1 MRSAFVRRLA
11 LRHNA
16 GAPPGLLAGGRTD
29 DTRPSSIS
37 DMLIYVHGF
46 NSSPASTKARQL
58 RAALEAM
65 GRADEF
71 ACPALPDR
79 PSRAIALLE
88 AQMAHA
94 PAGNLTL
101 VGSSLGGYYSTWL
114 AEKHGVRAVLVNPAI
129 TPHEGLRAY
138 LGPQTN
144 LYTGEPYELTEQHLD
159 ELRALLVPVPTRPE
173 RYYLMVTTGDEV
185 LDYREAVA
193 KYAGARQL
201 VVQGSDHGFADFER
215 HLDSV
220 LRFAGI
226 V

>member
-1 MRSAFVRRLA
+1 
-11 LRHNA
+11 
-16 GAPPGLLAGGRTD
+16 
-29 DTRPSSIS
+29 
-37 DMLIYVHGF
+37 MLIYVHGF
-46 NSSPASTKARQL
+46 NSSPTSTKARQL
-58 RAALEAM
+58 YTALEAI
-65 GRADEF
+65 GRASAF

-88 AQMAHA
+88 AQMTRS
-94 PAGNLTL
+94 PAADTTL
-101 VGSSLGGYYSTWL
+101 VGSSLGGYYATWL
-114 AEKHGVRAVLVNPAI
+114 AEQHGVRAVLVNPAI

-138 LGPQTN
+138 LGPQAN
-144 LYTGEPYELTEQHLD
+144 LHTGERYELTEQHLD
-159 ELRALLVPVPTRPE
+159 ELRALLVPQPSRLE

-220 LRFAGI
+220 LTFARI